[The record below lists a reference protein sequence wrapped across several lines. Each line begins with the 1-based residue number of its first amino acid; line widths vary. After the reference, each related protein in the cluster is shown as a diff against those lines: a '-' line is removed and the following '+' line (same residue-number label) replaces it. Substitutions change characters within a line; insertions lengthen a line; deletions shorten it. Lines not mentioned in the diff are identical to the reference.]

1 MYGWLVVV
9 DDIAR
14 GDKLKWNEVFELDVK
29 YFLNLVQ
36 YRFHEMQVKSK

>member
-9 DDIAR
+9 DDIAK
-14 GDKLKWNEVFELDVK
+14 GDKLKWNDVFELDVK

>member
-1 MYGWLVVV
+1 
-9 DDIAR
+9 
-14 GDKLKWNEVFELDVK
+14 VFELDVK

>member
-1 MYGWLVVV
+1 MV
-9 DDIAR
+9 DDIAK
-14 GDKLKWNEVFELDVK
+14 GDKLKWNDVFELDVK